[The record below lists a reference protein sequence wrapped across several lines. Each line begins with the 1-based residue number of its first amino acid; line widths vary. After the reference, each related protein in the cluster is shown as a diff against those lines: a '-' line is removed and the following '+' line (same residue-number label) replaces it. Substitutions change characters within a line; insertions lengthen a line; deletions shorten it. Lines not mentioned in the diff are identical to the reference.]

1 MTRRKAGEMVLPGSE
16 PKRRDSKNNNNLTL
30 RDRVSRLEGRT
41 SVILALDVG
50 TFLAV
55 MALILSRAFA

>member
-1 MTRRKAGEMVLPGSE
+1 MTVKM
-16 PKRRDSKNNNNLTL
+16 KSKNNNDLTL

-50 TFLAV
+50 TFMAV
-55 MALILSRAFA
+55 MALILARAFA